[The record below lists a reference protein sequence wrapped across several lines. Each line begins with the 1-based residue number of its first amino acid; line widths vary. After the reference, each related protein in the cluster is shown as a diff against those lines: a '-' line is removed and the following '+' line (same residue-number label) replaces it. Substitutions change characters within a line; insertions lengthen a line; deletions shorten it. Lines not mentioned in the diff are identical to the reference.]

1 MKKRGLRLWTQ
12 ALLSTALLA
21 GCFAGS
27 ALADS
32 ACKGLEK
39 RQCEGKGDCTWVDAY
54 TRKDGVKVDGYC
66 RSVGNQSGSSSSS
79 DKKSASKQS
88 ASKEKE
94 VTQDKKTEKK
104 SSSKE

>member
-39 RQCEGKGDCTWVDAY
+39 RQCEGKGGCTWVDAY

-66 RSVGNQSGSSSSS
+66 RSVGNQTGSSSSS
-79 DKKSASKQS
+79 DKKS